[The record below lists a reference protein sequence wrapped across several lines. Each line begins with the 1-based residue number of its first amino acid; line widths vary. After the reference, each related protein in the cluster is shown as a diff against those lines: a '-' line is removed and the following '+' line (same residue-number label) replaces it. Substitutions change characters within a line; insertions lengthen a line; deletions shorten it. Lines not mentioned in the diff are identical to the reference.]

1 MKDRQFSPHNC
12 DSSVQM
18 EDLRLADALVWTTS
32 SVPPELLRHR
42 YDSAQEVT
50 SHERRELATLIQL
63 RVLRLGFRQDGDVRG
78 AFWGILRQLPV
89 QRVDLLGADVADD

>member
-50 SHERRELATLIQL
+50 SHERARTRDFNAPSRTPPWLPSGWGCQ
-63 RVLRLGFRQDGDVRG
+63 G